1 MSAGG
6 RVLALP
12 LLGFQ
17 ADWPGGRRGRSSSY
31 TPTEQGAFDMTPD
44 PNALTIREAQPA
56 DDAALQELAAL
67 DSSRV
72 PSGRLLVA
80 EIDGELQAAAPLAG
94 GPAIADPFRPTETLV
109 SLLQLRA
116 AQLRTLARR
125 REPSWRRRDGRRL
138 VPRAAAAAT
147 A

>member
-1 MSAGG
+1 
-6 RVLALP
+6 
-12 LLGFQ
+12 
-17 ADWPGGRRGRSSSY
+17 
-31 TPTEQGAFDMTPD
+31 MTPD
-44 PNALTIREAQPA
+44 PNALTIREAQA
-56 DDAALQELAAL
+56 GDEAALRDLAAR

-125 REPSWRRRDGRRL
+125 SESSWRRRRL
-138 VPRAAAAAT
+138 VPTADAASARVPAGPFPRPAV

>member
-1 MSAGG
+1 
-6 RVLALP
+6 
-12 LLGFQ
+12 
-17 ADWPGGRRGRSSSY
+17 
-31 TPTEQGAFDMTPD
+31 MTPD
-44 PNALTIREAQPA
+44 PNALTIREAQA
-56 DDAALQELAAL
+56 GDEAALRDLAAR

-80 EIDGELQAAAPLAG
+80 EVDGELQAAAPLAG

-125 REPSWRRRDGRRL
+125 RDSSWRRRRL
-138 VPRAAAAAT
+138 VPKAGAAVDRLTPDSSPRPALA
-147 A
+147 

>member
-1 MSAGG
+1 
-6 RVLALP
+6 
-12 LLGFQ
+12 
-17 ADWPGGRRGRSSSY
+17 
-31 TPTEQGAFDMTPD
+31 MTTD
-44 PNALTIREAQPA
+44 PNALTIREAQAA
-56 DDAALQELAAL
+56 DEAALRELAAL

-72 PSGRLLVA
+72 PAGRLLVA

-125 REPSWRRRDGRRL
+125 RESSWRRRRL
-138 VPRAAAAAT
+138 VARAADAIERVSADSSPRPAV